1 MSSLVGGAAD
11 IVSKGVTSAL
21 ALLTAQ
27 GLRSD
32 DDLFV
37 SQSVYFFEL
46 RLPMGNVGTT
56 QNKFY
61 FPLALNPEMLSISEP
76 FTVDA
81 TPTLGGGLC
90 VEESGIIQ
98 RTIRIRG
105 TTGAYQRPFAGN
117 VNQLDSVSDADK
129 SFGRTLEHNVLGI
142 LSGQKIFQY
151 LQDAVFR
158 LYAEKKRD
166 PNTAAGTAL
175 IFHMPREKEAWEVVP
190 THFGND
196 RTAARPLDYPYEI
209 ELLVVQKGEATAN
222 KFSEDKPVLDALKDP
237 LAVAANYL
245 QRATAAVNALTAA
258 QGELR
263 NYFRKLDV
271 ILVQANSVIGAVSAF
286 VQGTAG
292 IINIPADTVRVLAS
306 TIQSSV
312 ESFVASSDGIK
323 RVPQVYEQSL
333 RQLEGACYYLL
344 VHPSSFAQ
352 ANAAAKQAA
361 EALRAYQAAVA
372 AQEAQQAQ
380 AAASAALGSVG
391 VPKTLAAASK
401 LGTSLTPEQIAEVK
415 TSTPAGA
422 ASVTFTGSHPYRV
435 QAGDTLSN
443 IAARYLGD
451 ARLWRY
457 VAALN
462 NLKPPYTQL
471 QATLPLTAKGIPSTV
486 TTLPLGSVILIPDFS
501 SPQSNQT
508 DLATL
513 GVSPDAPLPD
523 RVFGTDFVLTPSPAY
538 TVNRR
543 TLGGRQK
550 LDWVIDTTSGGTG
563 LKTAAGL
570 DNLAQAV
577 LTRVSLTRGEDP
589 LYQGL
594 GVDPVVTS
602 GYSDVDA
609 QTLAFS
615 LKEALTQDPRI
626 SQVDSLSVTDTPSG
640 DGVVLQGKLQA
651 RLFADPIP
659 LSIPL
664 TGTQTG

>member
-1 MSSLVGGAAD
+1 MSSLATGIAD
-11 IVSKGVTSAL
+11 IVSKGAQSAIGIL
-21 ALLTAQ
+21 VNQ

-32 DDLFV
+32 DNLFV

-46 RLPMGNVGTT
+46 RVPSGSTGTA
-56 QNKFY
+56 QSKFF
-61 FPLALNPEMLSISEP
+61 FPLALNPDALSMSEP

-90 VEESGIIQ
+90 VEQSGIVQ

-105 TTGAYQRPFAGN
+105 TTGSYQRAFNGN
-117 VNQLDSVSDADK
+117 VSQLSTLQSDQRT
-129 SFGRTLEHNVLGI
+129 FGRDLPPKVLGV

-151 LQDAVFR
+151 LQDSVFR
-158 LYAEKKRD
+158 VFGDLKRD
-166 PNTAAGTAL
+166 PASASRTSL
-175 IFHMPREKEAWEVVP
+175 IFHMPRESESWEVVP

-196 RTAARPLDYPYEI
+196 RSAQRPLDYPYEI
-209 ELLVVQKGEATAN
+209 ELLVVQKGELAN
-222 KFSEDKPVLDALKDP
+222 TQFSEDKPVLDALKDP
-237 LAVAANYL
+237 LAVAANFL
-245 QRATAAVNALTAA
+245 QRASASINALTAA
-258 QGELR
+258 QGQLR

-271 ILVQANSVIGAVSAF
+271 ILVQANSVVASVSAF
-286 VQGTAG
+286 VQGTAS
-292 IINIPADTVRVLAS
+292 IIEIPADTVRVLAS

-312 ESFVASSDGIK
+312 ESFVASADGIT
-323 RVPQVYEQSL
+323 RVPQVYEQSM

-344 VHPSSFAQ
+344 LHPSSFAQ

-361 EALRAYQAAVA
+361 EALAAYQAAVNNQSI
-372 AQEAQQAQ
+372 QEAQ
-380 AAASAALGSVG
+380 AAASSAVAAQ
-391 VPKTLAAASK
+391 TLPTTLSGAAR
-401 LGTSLTPEQIAEVK
+401 LGTSLTPEQIAEIK

-422 ASVTFTGSHPYRV
+422 ATVAYTGSHPYRI

-462 NLKPPYTQL
+462 NLRPPYTQL
-471 QATLPLTAKGIPSTV
+471 QATLPLAAQGLAASV

-501 SPQSNQT
+501 AAQSNQT

-513 GVSPDAPLPD
+513 GVSPDAPLAS
-523 RVFGTDFVLTPSPAY
+523 RVFGSDFTLTPTSTY
-538 TVNRR
+538 TLDKRN
-543 TLGGRQK
+543 LGTGQK
-550 LDWVIDTTSGGTG
+550 LDWAIDTNNGSTGIRTSH
-563 LKTAAGL
+563 GL

-594 GVDPVVTS
+594 GIDAVVTS
-602 GYSDVDA
+602 GYPDIDG

-626 SQVDSLSVTDTPSG
+626 SQVDSLAVTHTASG
-640 DGVVLQGKLQA
+640 DGVILQGQLQA
-651 RLFADPIP
+651 RLFADPVP

-664 TGTQTG
+664 TGTQT

>member
-1 MSSLVGGAAD
+1 MSSLVGGAVD
-11 IVSKGVTSAL
+11 IVSKGAQNAL
-21 ALLTAQ
+21 SLLTAR

-37 SQSVYFFEL
+37 ATSVYFFEL
-46 RLPMGNVGTT
+46 RLPMGNVGTA
-56 QNKFY
+56 QNRFY
-61 FPLALNPEMLSISEP
+61 FPLALNPDALSISEP

-90 VEESGIIQ
+90 VEESGIVQ

-105 TTGAYQRPFAGN
+105 TTGSYQRQFNGN
-117 VNQLDSVSDADK
+117 VNQLSSVNDADK
-129 SFGRTLEHNVLGI
+129 TFGRTLEKSVKGV

-151 LQDAVFR
+151 LQDSVFR

-175 IFHMPREKEAWEVVP
+175 IFHMPREQEAWEVVP

-196 RTAARPLDYPYEI
+196 RTAQRPLDYPYEI
-209 ELLVVQKGEATAN
+209 ELLVVQKGERAN
-222 KFSEDKPVLDALKDP
+222 NRFSEDKPVLDALKDP

-245 QRATAAVNALTAA
+245 QRASAAINALTAA
-258 QGELR
+258 QGQLR

-271 ILVQANSVIGAVSAF
+271 ILVQANSVVAAVSAF

-292 IINIPADTVRVLAS
+292 IIEIPADTVRVLAS

-312 ESFVASSDGIK
+312 EAFVASADGIK

-344 VHPSSFAQ
+344 VHPSSFTQ

-372 AQEAQQAQ
+372 AQDFQEAQ
-380 AAASAALGSVG
+380 AAANAAVATQNL
-391 VPKTLAAASK
+391 PTTLNGASR
-401 LGTSLTPEQIAEVK
+401 LGTSLTPEQVAEIQ

-422 ASVTFTGSHPYRV
+422 DVVAYTGSHPYRV

-462 NLKPPYTQL
+462 SLKPPYTHL
-471 QATLPLTAKGIPSTV
+471 QATMPLTATGVPSTV
-486 TTLPLGSVILIPDFS
+486 TTLPLGAVILIPDFS
-501 SPQSNQT
+501 APQSNQA

-513 GVSPDAPLPD
+513 GVPPNAPLAD

-538 TVNRR
+538 KVNRR

-550 LDWVIDTTSGGTG
+550 LDWVIDVASGGTG
-563 LKTAAGL
+563 IRVAAGL

-602 GYSDVDA
+602 GYSDVDS

-626 SQVDSLSVTDTPSG
+626 SQVESLSVTTTESG

-651 RLFADPIP
+651 RLFADLIP